1 MRKPFL
7 LAAASTAFVA
17 VPASADSATVTYEIP
32 RLDVSGYRK
41 PYVAIWIEGED
52 RKTAEML
59 AVMFDQSPIG
69 DKWLPDLKT
78 WWRRGGR
85 AMDMPVSGVTRP
97 TRGPGKYKV
106 NAAALSKL
114 PEGRYALMVEAA
126 REKGGREILKAPF
139 DWKPGKS
146 VTVSAQG
153 SSELG
158 RISLTIGS

>member
-1 MRKPFL
+1 MRKPMI
-7 LAAASTAFVA
+7 LAVATSAFAA
-17 VPASADSATVTYEIP
+17 VPASAQSGTITYEIP
-32 RLDVSGYRK
+32 RQEVSGYRK

-52 RKTAEML
+52 RKAPKML

-69 DKWLPDLKT
+69 EKWLPDLKT

-97 TRGPGKYKV
+97 TRGPGAYKID
-106 NAAALSKL
+106 AAALSKL
-114 PEGRYALMVEAA
+114 PAGRYAVVVEAV

-139 DWKPGKS
+139 EWKPGEP
-146 VTVSAQG
+146 VAVSAQG